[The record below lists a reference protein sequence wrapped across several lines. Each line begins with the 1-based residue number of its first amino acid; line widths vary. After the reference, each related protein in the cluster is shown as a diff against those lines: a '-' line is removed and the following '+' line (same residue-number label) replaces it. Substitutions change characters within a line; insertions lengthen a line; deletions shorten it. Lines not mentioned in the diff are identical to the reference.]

1 MLGEKMQKW
10 KAPKD
15 AALVIVDVQNDFC
28 TGGNLAVPKGEEIIP
43 LINELREAFNT
54 VVITQDF
61 HPAGHASFASTYNEA
76 PFSSKE
82 LDYGTQVLWPD
93 HCVQGTIGAELHS
106 SLITKDTDL
115 LLQKGNNKEVDSYS
129 AFRENDGKT
138 IPSFS
143 NGNSF
148 EKEMRS
154 KGIKTLV
161 FVGLAKE
168 ICVAWNAEDAKKAG
182 FNSILIE
189 DAAKELD
196 EKADKKKMAELKS
209 QGVVVIKAAN
219 LFKRI

>member
-1 MLGEKMQKW
+1 MKGF

-28 TGGNLAVPKGEEIIP
+28 SDGNLAVPEGEKIIP
-43 LINELREAFNT
+43 LINELRKAFNT
-54 VVITQDF
+54 VVLTQDF

-76 PFSSKE
+76 PFSTKE
-82 LDYGTQVLWPD
+82 LSYGTQVLWPD
-93 HCVQGTIGAELHS
+93 HCIQGTEGAEFHPDLV
-106 SLITKDTDL
+106 KKGTDL
-115 LLQKGNNKEVDSYS
+115 LLQKGDNKGVDSYS

-138 IPSFS
+138 VPSFA

-182 FNSILIE
+182 FNSVLVE
-189 DAAKELD
+189 DGAKALD
-196 EKADKKKMAELKS
+196 PEADKLKMAELKK
-209 QGVVVIKAAN
+209 QGVVVTSAASLSN
-219 LFKRI
+219 SL